1 MAREKGQ
8 SGAATPERVKAE
20 TDMGHWVFRAHVID
34 RAGALTSIASAFSN
48 EGVSIDTVVGHGFEE
63 RAGVDGSVVLTFCCS
78 EGEKDV
84 MVRKV
89 KRLGKVISLQEHPYE
104 AQHLRKSAIILTT
117 RLLMPRDLAGEEAV
131 LTTELVCHDA
141 NGWTYFLAASPSELD
156 PVLETLET
164 AGIVKDIIYSIV
176 SL

>member
-1 MAREKGQ
+1 MHD
-8 SGAATPERVKAE
+8 
-20 TDMGHWVFRAHVID
+20 TDKGHWVFRAHVYD

-78 EGEKDV
+78 EQEKDV
-84 MVRKV
+84 MVRKI
-89 KRLGKVISLQEHPYE
+89 KRLSKVISLQEHPYE
-104 AQHLRKSAIILTT
+104 AQHLRKSAIILTGR
-117 RLLMPRDLAGEEAV
+117 RLTPRDVAGEETF
-131 LTTELVCHDA
+131 LTTELMSNDA
-141 NGWTYFLAASPSELD
+141 NGWMYFMAASPSELD
-156 PVLETLET
+156 PILDTLEA